1 MAEITRFGDKL
12 LLVKREGTYAVAE
25 TLSGTDAVYA
35 RNMVLRGL
43 YDKKTRP
50 LDKPYRGASKFK
62 RANKRRQV
70 TFQTDLLGAI
80 TPGQASPI
88 APLLRACG
96 MTQTLVVGPPAL
108 ARYAPTVA
116 AEDDSATLGFFK
128 ADPNNAAN
136 LIRFIVAGCRGTAT
150 LRVPIDDVPVIDW
163 DLLGFYQLP
172 TSVVR
177 PTADY
182 SAFAELP
189 DVTVDTWSLLVNS
202 LPINATQL
210 EVNLGYENFQY
221 HGSELK
227 TTKLRGRE
235 TTGTL
240 TCFDPGL
247 SPNLLSIADGETIV
261 PIVSYVDAGAG
272 KRVRISMLA
281 QLDDVEDQDLEQA
294 GGCRIPFT
302 CIPTGAGNDDV
313 VIEFE

>member
-1 MAEITRFGDKL
+1 MALTRFGDKL
-12 LLVKREGTYAVAE
+12 LLAKREVTSGVAE
-25 TLSGTDAVYA
+25 TLAGVDAIYA
-35 RNMVLRGL
+35 RNLVRRGV
-43 YDKKTRP
+43 YDKRTRP
-50 LDKPYRGASKFK
+50 LDKPYRGATRFK
-62 RANKRRQV
+62 RANKRQQL
-70 TFQTDLLGAI
+70 TFQTDLIGAI

-96 MTQTLVVGPPAL
+96 LTQSLLVGPPAL
-108 ARYAPTVA
+108 ARYAPTVNA
-116 AEDDSATLGFFK
+116 DDDSTTIGFFK

-136 LIRFIVAGCRGTAT
+136 LIRYIAPGCRGTAT
-150 LRVPIDDVPVIDW
+150 LRIPIDDVPVIDF
-163 DLLGFYQLP
+163 DMLGIYQLP

-182 SAFAELP
+182 SAFGEIP

-202 LPINATQL
+202 VAVNSTQL
-210 EVNLGYENFQY
+210 ELVLGYENFQY
-221 HGSELK
+221 HGSELR
-227 TTKLRGRE
+227 TSKLRGRE

-247 SPNLLSIADGETIV
+247 SPNLLALADGETII

-272 KRVRISMLA
+272 KRVRITMLA

-302 CIPTGAGNDDV
+302 CIPTGAGNDDF
-313 VIEFE
+313 ILEFE